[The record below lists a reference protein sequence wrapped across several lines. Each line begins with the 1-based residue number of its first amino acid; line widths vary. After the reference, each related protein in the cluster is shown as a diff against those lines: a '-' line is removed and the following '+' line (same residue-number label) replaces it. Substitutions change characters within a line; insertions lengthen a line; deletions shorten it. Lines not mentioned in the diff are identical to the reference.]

1 MNSPSLISPVASRGA
16 RFAALS
22 SAYPRPEPALLAS
35 GLTMLVM
42 ALAFNVLAGL
52 DERMVMGV
60 STWVKPTK
68 FAVSLGVH
76 LVTIACLWSWL
87 SPRIRDGLGGTIII
101 QLLIA
106 TSLFELIYI
115 AYQGALGSGSHYNL
129 ATTFSIVMYQLMGI
143 GATILVLATAA
154 AGIAV
159 LVVRDDGE
167 GRAMRRA
174 VGLGLVLSGLLGLL
188 TGAMLS
194 INGGHFV
201 GVPSPDATTWPLF
214 GWSREVGDL
223 RVSHFIGLHA
233 AQVMPLIGLVA
244 ITWKR
249 ERAGAIVSAAALT
262 ILAACLATAWQAWSG
277 LPLI

>member
-1 MNSPSLISPVASRGA
+1 MGFAGAIS
-16 RFAALS
+16 AL
-22 SAYPRPEPALLAS
+22 PRPEPAMFAS

-42 ALAFNVLAGL
+42 ALAFNILAGL
-52 DERMVMGV
+52 DTRMVLGV
-60 STWVKPTK
+60 STWLKPTK

-76 LVTIACLWSWL
+76 LLTIAFLWSWL
-87 SPRIRDGLGGTIII
+87 LPRIRDGVGGTIII
-101 QLLIA
+101 RLLIA

-129 ATTFSIVMYQLMGI
+129 ATGFSIVMYQLMGV
-143 GATILVLATAA
+143 GATILVGATAA
-154 AGIAV
+154 AGVAV
-159 LVVRDDGE
+159 LVVREAGD

-174 VGLGLVLSGLLGLL
+174 VGFGLVLSGALGLL
-188 TGAMLS
+188 TGVMLS

-201 GVPSPDATTWPLF
+201 GIPSAESVVWPFF

-233 AQVMPLIGLVA
+233 VQVMPLIGLVA

-249 ERAGAIVSAAALT
+249 ERAGAIISASALA

-277 LPLI
+277 LPLV